1 MDAPHIDD
9 LANRVLAWPCRYL
22 LARRIAGR
30 AGAAMLALAA
40 GATMAAAGSHNEPE
54 DIKPR
59 SSTSVSVAA
68 KHGESNTSA
77 PQTARS
83 KVSSGQVQP
92 ALPVMPLASSA
103 PDADTVADQTASSAM
118 NALTAHARPAILP
131 VLSDEVRLAA
141 LQEGRRLRSLA
152 PFSATAPA
160 LTAQPVRAGPTAV
173 ALRARPLAEGAAAYA
188 LVTDIT
194 RTRIASEL
202 RQQLMGSSATVGQL
216 PGTPRTELMQ
226 VSAGWRAVVWP
237 FATENEAA
245 KARRLLAERGIRTE
259 LLKF

>member
-1 MDAPHIDD
+1 MDDPLIDD
-9 LANRVLAWPCRYL
+9 MANRVLAWPCRYL
-22 LARRIAGR
+22 LPRRIAGR

-40 GATMAAAGSHNEPE
+40 GATIAAAGSHNEPE
-54 DIKPR
+54 VIKPR
-59 SSTSVSVAA
+59 PSTAVSVTS
-68 KHGESNTSA
+68 KHGESRPAA
-77 PQTARS
+77 PQAASSR
-83 KVSSGQVQP
+83 VASGQVQP

-103 PDADTVADQTASSAM
+103 PHAAAAADPTASSAM
-118 NALTAHARPAILP
+118 NALPAILP

-141 LQEGRRLRSLA
+141 IQEGKRLRSLA
-152 PFSATAPA
+152 PLSATAPA
-160 LTAQPVRAGPTAV
+160 LPAQPVRAAPTAV
-173 ALRARPLAEGAAAYA
+173 ATRSRPPAAGAAAYA

-194 RTRIASEL
+194 STRIASEL
-202 RQQLMGSSATVGQL
+202 RQQLMGSSATVGEL

-237 FATENEAA
+237 FATEKEAA